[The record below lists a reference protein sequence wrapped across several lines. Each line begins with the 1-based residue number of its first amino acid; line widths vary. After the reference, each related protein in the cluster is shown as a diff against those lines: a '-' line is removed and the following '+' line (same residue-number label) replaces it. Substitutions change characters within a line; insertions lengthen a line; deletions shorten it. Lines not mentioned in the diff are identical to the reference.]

1 MILKESIL
9 ILMKYMKAIM
19 ATCILMAAL
28 NTASASSQD
37 ISDLKKL
44 IPVNEFAR
52 MNSGDPAFF
61 LANHN
66 YGTVQKDG
74 YVNVDLGGKICKLV
88 LNGENPGL
96 CDIAF

>member
-9 ILMKYMKAIM
+9 ILMKYLKAIM
-19 ATCILMAAL
+19 ATCMLMAAL
-28 NTASASSQD
+28 NTASSSQD

-44 IPVNEFAR
+44 ISVNEFAR
-52 MNSGDPAFF
+52 MNFGDPAFF

-74 YVNVDLGGKICKLV
+74 YVNVDLDGKICKLV